1 MGDWEPLA
9 EIYLSHPLA
18 KDKENYTFCLCSRVF
33 IKNYHDIFAST
44 LDKEEISEGDDVF
57 DINAQV
63 HFSQETPKSSTKNSQ
78 DDQDAD
84 ANSCYHS
91 ASASHTDNYCS
102 TDEHEHIF
110 TTTANVGLHSSDSG
124 ADLSEYYFERIKSTP
139 KATETIPIAK
149 TSHEEVPEGVIHS
162 DRNSLP
168 DVFGTEELNDSW
180 EKYWAGNGERLIWA
194 SWIEKYSD
202 YINPDYKGMIPE
214 GEEPGKFV
222 FDRMDE
228 EEEIGNLTGTEIV
241 ISTCSQPEAAEG
253 GPPQMEEGWNP
264 LSPTSIDD
272 TWNTYRATTSEVDN
286 LLSPRCE
293 SVTSSIPLT
302 IGTTDSMT
310 NVTRMTISSY
320 DFCSSRVSSESSQSG
335 TGNSPG
341 EEDDSDAVS
350 SETSSSQFYD
360 TAIDRA
366 EKSQEDDATM
376 DVDSYWQI
384 LWQKHFQEQYARH
397 YNLFMEERKQQQE
410 KSRHW
415 NLSCSLSGEKTTF
428 GKKRSDQEGEDLT
441 AQTKINKRKR
451 GRRQESE
458 ALPGLVANLKINRAA
473 GGGEE
478 AGTSTNNADS
488 QNVEGVSTDDLAALG
503 LPTAFGKP
511 KGATKKQ
518 GSGDGK
524 KPPNERSTNL
534 KRSHESD
541 PEESSAD
548 RIKAAFSLMGYAF
561 EDTQSNPDTA
571 GNINMNG
578 EVVYRKK
585 HIRLHN
591 RALKMKMTTRPK
603 HIYFDDEGN
612 QVPSVQQ
619 HPPEAPVTLHSSS
632 DDDSHT
638 AILPRGVQQI
648 PAAAAKVTESPDDP
662 DGDQKMEQETQKEK
676 KEKKKK
682 RKSKIAAGLPTEI
695 INDKSLLK
703 YWYKRFSLFSL
714 FDQGIRMDRES
725 WFSVTPEKVAS
736 HIAERCR
743 CDLLVDGFCGVG
755 GNTIQFAMTCC
766 KVIAIDIDPKK
777 IEMAKHN
784 AAVYG
789 VQDRIEFIVGD
800 FVALVDTLKADVVFL
815 SPPWGGPQYSKEET
829 YDLEKS
835 LIPLPASELFA
846 KCQKITEN
854 IAMFLP
860 RNSNTQQLS
869 TLAGPGGAV
878 EIEQNFLDR
887 KFIALTAYYGE
898 LINE

>member
-33 IKNYHDIFAST
+33 IKNYQEFGST
-44 LDKEEISEGDDVF
+44 LDKEEVSEGDDVF
-57 DINAQV
+57 NEDLNAHV
-63 HFSQETPKSSTKNSQ
+63 HFSQDTPKSSTKNSQ

-102 TDEHEHIF
+102 TDEHEHVL
-110 TTTANVGLHSSDSG
+110 TTANVGLHSSDSG

-139 KATETIPIAK
+139 RTTETIPIQK
-149 TSHEEVPEGVIHS
+149 TTPHEPEAAQS
-162 DRNSLP
+162 ERSSLP

-180 EKYWAGNGERLIWA
+180 EKFWAANGERLIWA

-202 YINPDYKGMIPE
+202 YINPEYKDIMLPNPDE
-214 GEEPGKFV
+214 AGKFA
-222 FDRMDE
+222 FDRMED
-228 EEEIGNLTGTEIV
+228 EEEIGNVTGTQIV
-241 ISTCSQPEAAEG
+241 ISACSQATDEPEG
-253 GPPQMEEGWNP
+253 GSRQMEEGWNP
-264 LSPTSIDD
+264 LSPTSVDD
-272 TWNTYRATTSEVDN
+272 TWNTYRATDKEADN

-302 IGTTDSMT
+302 VGTTDSMT

-320 DFCSSRVSSESSQSG
+320 DFCSSRVSSESSRQSDG
-335 TGNSPG
+335 ASSPG
-341 EEDDSDAVS
+341 DDSDAVS

-360 TAIDRA
+360 TAIDRGD
-366 EKSQEDDATM
+366 KSQVTDDSTM

-384 LWQKHFQEQYARH
+384 LWQKHFQEQYAKH
-397 YNLFMEERKQQQE
+397 YNLFMEEKRGEEE
-410 KSRHW
+410 KSHRW
-415 NLSCSLSGEKTTF
+415 NLSCSLSAEKRHF
-428 GKKRSDQEGEDLT
+428 RQGEDAAA
-441 AQTKINKRKR
+441 AQPKMGKRKR
-451 GRRQESE
+451 GKRQEHE
-458 ALPGLVANLKINRAA
+458 NLPGLVANLKINRAT
-473 GGGEE
+473 GGEE
-478 AGTSTNNADS
+478 AGCSS
-488 QNVEGVSTDDLAALG
+488 GAAAAAEAASSSDMAAMG
-503 LPTAFGKP
+503 LPTAFGKA
-511 KGATKKQ
+511 KAARGGGA
-518 GSGDGK
+518 GDGK

-541 PEESSAD
+541 PEESNVD

-561 EDTQSNPDTA
+561 EDTQSNPDSA

-591 RALKMKMTTRPK
+591 RALKMKMTMRPK

-612 QVPSVQQ
+612 QVPSVTQ

-638 AILPRGVQQI
+638 AAIIPPRQM
-648 PAAAAKVTESPDDP
+648 PAAATVKSTESPDEPEQRMEP
-662 DGDQKMEQETQKEK
+662 DAEAPAK

-682 RKSKIAAGLPTEI
+682 RKSKIAAGLPAEI

-703 YWYKRFSLFSL
+703 YWFKRFSLFSQ
-714 FDQGIRMDRES
+714 FDMGVKMDRES
-725 WFSVTPEKVAS
+725 WFSVTPEKVAA

-743 CDLLVDGFCGVG
+743 CDLIVDGFCGVG
-755 GNTIQFAMTCC
+755 GNTIQFAMTCL

-784 AAVYG
+784 ATVYG
-789 VQDRIEFIVGD
+789 VRDRIEFIVGD
-800 FVALVDTLKADVVFL
+800 FTNLADTLKADVVFL
-815 SPPWGGPQYSKEET
+815 SPPWGGPEYSKEET

-835 LIPLPASELFA
+835 LIPLSATELFA
-846 KCQKITEN
+846 KSQKITEN

-869 TLAGPGGAV
+869 VLAGPGGAV